1 MTERVCIQCKEK
13 KQKKA
18 NNGKA
23 LHLQQVKQINI
34 CMYIF
39 LFSIDTFVKR
49 SRLVDDHIPAITGNL
64 QKIKGEG
71 QA

>member
-13 KQKKA
+13 NKKKA

-23 LHLQQVKQINI
+23 LHLQWVKQINI

-49 SRLVDDHIPAITGNL
+49 SREIGGRPYSSNHWKFAED
-64 QKIKGEG
+64 
-71 QA
+71 